1 MVENRLNPNISFFLT
16 LMHSPII
23 GDRNIISGHAIYNAL
38 LRWTNISPK
47 DIEKV
52 SFGIP
57 QNNTISLKGS
67 AKYLINVSEE
77 PKTDISKRKSSPKT
91 ILDNLDKGYDGFK
104 VIRNTENVLSNPL
117 YDFSPIPF
125 EVIKNKRGQS
135 MIVHKID
142 YFVFF
147 IIWKNIKPEID
158 FTNVEFTLGYGRNNG
173 FGFSRIERV
182 YDTNMEKLIIDIEDR
197 EKFTAINGIR
207 GIYNHAK
214 YGFGE
219 YILET
224 TGSGIKI
231 INTITPLCMSSTF
244 PNSTQYGTL
253 PQFVKAIPY
262 TKVNYS
268 IWDKG
273 TEHNLKVIRS
283 GKVFEVLES

>member
-1 MVENRLNPNISFFLT
+1 MVENRLNYNISFFLT
-16 LMHSPII
+16 LMHSPLI
-23 GDRNIISGHAIYNAL
+23 GDRNIINGHAIYNAL
-38 LRWTNISPK
+38 LRWTNLSPK

-67 AKYLINVSEE
+67 AKYLVSVSEE

-91 ILDNLDKGYDGFK
+91 ILDNLDRGYEGFK
-104 VIRNTENVLSNPL
+104 VIRSTENIFSNPL

-125 EVIKNKRGQS
+125 EIIKTKRGQS
-135 MIVHKID
+135 MIAHKID
-142 YFVFF
+142 YFVFY

-158 FTNVEFTLGYGRNNG
+158 FTNVEFTLGSGRNNG
-173 FGFSRIERV
+173 FGFSRIEKI
-182 YDTNMEKLIIDIEDR
+182 YDTSVEKLIVGVDEDD
-197 EKFTAINGIR
+197 KFTVINGIK

-224 TGSGIKI
+224 TNSGIKI
-231 INTITPLCMSSTF
+231 INTITPLCMNSTF
-244 PNSTQYGTL
+244 LNSTQYGTL
-253 PQFVKAIPY
+253 PQFIKAIPY

-273 TEHNLKVIRS
+273 IEHNLHVIRS
-283 GKVFEVLES
+283 GKAFEVLEN